1 MMVVSCS
8 GNLTASIL
16 DSLPILRLGNT
27 IDHCVCTWY
36 SALSTSFSM
45 LTMTS

>member
-27 IDHCVCTWY
+27 IDIIFWKSDNYVIY
-36 SALSTSFSM
+36 FS
-45 LTMTS
+45 